1 MAAQRSRHGY
11 GCGKPLERND
21 RSERATSPEYRIR
34 GEHLRVRRHRRQQR
48 LLYGG
53 LHVRHG
59 RQCRYL
65 QCNRCHDRPLERPNG
80 RALNAQIVAVMSNAI
95 DPASI
100 TNSAIAVTPSSGS
113 SIPGTVTLAS
123 DGVTLTFVP
132 STTLTASKVYT
143 ISVGGFADIEGN
155 SVAPFTSTFTSATS
169 SYGANSFKLSST
181 TPANKTTGVSVTSP
195 VTFTMTS
202 LIDAASVNT
211 QTVEVEV
218 CFDGTSCSESE
229 YVAGSFSIN
238 GATVTFTPL
247 TQYPAN
253 TVIGMYLQGLMD
265 EAGNAVYSPKFGT
278 FTTAST
284 VDQTP
289 PTVSIT
295 PTNGATNAGLNT
307 QIVLTFS
314 KSMNPL
320 PSLPLRWRCSV
331 AVPRSTSLMVCPF
344 PRTAARS
351 LSTQAETP
359 GRRARSSPSN

>member
-1 MAAQRSRHGY
+1 
-11 GCGKPLERND
+11 
-21 RSERATSPEYRIR
+21 
-34 GEHLRVRRHRRQQR
+34 
-48 LLYGG
+48 
-53 LHVRHG
+53 
-59 RQCRYL
+59 
-65 QCNRCHDRPLERPNG
+65 
-80 RALNAQIVAVMSNAI
+80 MSNAI

-132 STTLTASKVYT
+132 STTLTARRCIRFRWAVRRHRGQFRRALYQH
-143 ISVGGFADIEGN
+143 V
-155 SVAPFTSTFTSATS
+155 TSATS

-253 TVIGMYLQGLMD
+253 TVIGMYLQD
-265 EAGNAVYSPKFGT
+265 
-278 FTTAST
+278 
-284 VDQTP
+284 
-289 PTVSIT
+289 
-295 PTNGATNAGLNT
+295 
-307 QIVLTFS
+307 
-314 KSMNPL
+314 
-320 PSLPLRWRCSV
+320 
-331 AVPRSTSLMVCPF
+331 
-344 PRTAARS
+344 
-351 LSTQAETP
+351 
-359 GRRARSSPSN
+359 